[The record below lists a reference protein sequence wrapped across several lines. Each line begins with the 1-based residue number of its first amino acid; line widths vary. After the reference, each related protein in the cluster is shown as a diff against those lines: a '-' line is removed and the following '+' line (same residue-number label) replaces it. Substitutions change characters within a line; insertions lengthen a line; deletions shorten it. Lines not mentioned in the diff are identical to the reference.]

1 MQKKSHIFCNERII
15 DGTNITLSKQLIK
28 YNARAEE
35 SPQKACTKLLQPQ
48 IRDTILLKVDI
59 GHFNNIQYQGR
70 LSIFVY
76 GVDNSFVQFFMKN
89 TFTLFL
95 FLSLFLLTS
104 CLQNDDSDARIPVR
118 YTVIVT
124 DKISGKAVE
133 KAKVELTNEV
143 QSAQSLTTNSSGT
156 VIFPSEESY
165 VNQIVI
171 TKDGYFPKDTVDV
184 ISNPDTALSVILRS
198 ISIFLVPT
206 DTAKVDSTKK

>member
-1 MQKKSHIFCNERII
+1 MKK
-15 DGTNITLSKQLIK
+15 
-28 YNARAEE
+28 A
-35 SPQKACTKLLQPQ
+35 
-48 IRDTILLKVDI
+48 
-59 GHFNNIQYQGR
+59 
-70 LSIFVY
+70 
-76 GVDNSFVQFFMKN
+76 
-89 TFTLFL
+89 FL
-95 FLSLFLLTS
+95 FLLSISLFLLTS
-104 CLQNDDSDARIPVR
+104 CLQNDDSDARLPVR

-143 QSAQSLTTNSSGT
+143 QSAQTLSTNSSGT

-165 VNQIVI
+165 VNQIVV

-206 DTAKVDSTKK
+206 DTASVDSTKK

>member
-1 MQKKSHIFCNERII
+1 MKK
-15 DGTNITLSKQLIK
+15 
-28 YNARAEE
+28 
-35 SPQKACTKLLQPQ
+35 
-48 IRDTILLKVDI
+48 
-59 GHFNNIQYQGR
+59 
-70 LSIFVY
+70 
-76 GVDNSFVQFFMKN
+76 
-89 TFTLFL
+89 TLFL
-95 FLSLFLLTS
+95 VLLVFLSLLTA
-104 CLQNDDSDARIPVR
+104 CLQDDDSESRIPVR

-124 DKISGKAVE
+124 DKISGKAVD

-165 VNQIVI
+165 VNQIVV

>member
-1 MQKKSHIFCNERII
+1 
-15 DGTNITLSKQLIK
+15 
-28 YNARAEE
+28 
-35 SPQKACTKLLQPQ
+35 
-48 IRDTILLKVDI
+48 
-59 GHFNNIQYQGR
+59 
-70 LSIFVY
+70 
-76 GVDNSFVQFFMKN
+76 MKN

>member
-1 MQKKSHIFCNERII
+1 MR
-15 DGTNITLSKQLIK
+15 
-28 YNARAEE
+28 
-35 SPQKACTKLLQPQ
+35 
-48 IRDTILLKVDI
+48 
-59 GHFNNIQYQGR
+59 
-70 LSIFVY
+70 
-76 GVDNSFVQFFMKN
+76 N

-104 CLQNDDSDARIPVR
+104 CLQDEDTDTRIPVR

-124 DKISGKAVE
+124 DKITGKAVE

-165 VNQIVI
+165 VNQIVV
-171 TKDGYFPKDTVDV
+171 TKDDYFPKDTVDV
-184 ISNPDTALSVILRS
+184 ISNLDTALTLILRS

-206 DTAKVDSTKK
+206 DTASVDSTKK

>member
-1 MQKKSHIFCNERII
+1 MSARSLFFLLHFSKFVTSLKE
-15 DGTNITLSKQLIK
+15 ITL
-28 YNARAEE
+28 N
-35 SPQKACTKLLQPQ
+35 KA
-48 IRDTILLKVDI
+48 
-59 GHFNNIQYQGR
+59 
-70 LSIFVY
+70 
-76 GVDNSFVQFFMKN
+76 
-89 TFTLFL
+89 
-95 FLSLFLLTS
+95 FLLLLTYFTIFLTA
-104 CLQNDDSDARIPVR
+104 CLQDDDSESRIPVR

-124 DKISGKAVE
+124 DKISGKAVD

-165 VNQIVI
+165 VNQIVV

-206 DTAKVDSTKK
+206 DTAKVDSTK